1 MADQLAS
8 ELAQEKKA
16 VLSAYI
22 SISKPGIV
30 GLTLVVA
37 LAGMFFGNLGV
48 MPHWHQ
54 IAWTFLTLGLVTAGS
69 CMLNNLYDRD
79 IDKIMKRT
87 SKRVMATNAL
97 PLKHVLI
104 LSLTLVFSSLA
115 LMWVMVNPLSA
126 IVTFVGSFGY
136 VVVYTMWTKRTTPW
150 ANQLGGI
157 AGAVPPL
164 VGYAAVTGT
173 LDAWA
178 WIMFAIMVVWQQPH
192 ALALALKY
200 RDEYAAANVPV
211 IPVAHGVDA
220 TKKRIVIYNTI
231 LPFVAVLP
239 YFYGMSGIFYLV
251 ITTVLSAIFLQ
262 KSIVFLRSDRDC
274 DMRLFGFSLIW
285 LIAVFFVM
293 VVDTSF

>member
-1 MADQLAS
+1 MSQQITTDI
-8 ELAQEKKA
+8 
-16 VLSAYI
+16 VLERKSMLSSYI

-48 MPHWHQ
+48 MPRWDL

-69 CMLNNLYDRD
+69 CMLNNVYDRD
-79 IDKIMKRT
+79 IDLIMKRT
-87 SKRVMATNAL
+87 SKRAMAAGEL
-97 PLKHVLI
+97 PTKPVLLTSLVLI
-104 LSLTLVFSSLA
+104 FIPLA
-115 LMWVMVNPLSA
+115 LMWQMVNPLSA
-126 IVTFVGSFGY
+126 IITAVGAFGY
-136 VVVYTMWTKRTTPW
+136 SVVYTMWMKRTTPW
-150 ANQLGGI
+150 ANQFGGI

-173 LDAWA
+173 LDAWP

-200 RDEYAAANVPV
+200 RHEYAAAKVPV

-220 TKKRIVIYNTI
+220 TKRRIVIYNSV

-239 YFYGMSGIFYLV
+239 YIFDMAGEIYLIVTV
-251 ITTVLSAIFLQ
+251 ILSAMFLQ
-262 KSIVFLRSDRDC
+262 KSIVFMRSDRDC

-293 VVDTSF
+293 VVDTAF

>member
-1 MADQLAS
+1 MS
-8 ELAQEKKA
+8 QEA
-16 VLSAYI
+16 VIDTVEENKSVISALI

-48 MPHWHQ
+48 MPLWSQ
-54 IAWTFLTLGLVTAGS
+54 IGWTFLTLGLVTAGS
-69 CMLNNLYDRD
+69 CMLNNVYDRD
-79 IDKIMKRT
+79 IDLIMKRT
-87 SKRVMATNAL
+87 SKRSMAAGDL
-97 PLKHVLI
+97 PAMPVLI
-104 LSLTLVFSSLA
+104 LSLILISVPLA
-115 LMWVMVNPLSA
+115 LMWIMVNPLSA
-126 IVTFVGSFGY
+126 IITAVGSFGY
-136 VVVYTMWTKRTTPW
+136 SVVYTMWTKRTTPW

-200 RDEYAAANVPV
+200 RNEYAAANIPV
-211 IPVAHGVDA
+211 IPVAHGIQA
-220 TKKRIVIYNTI
+220 TKKRIVIYNSI

-239 YFYGMSGIFYLV
+239 YFYGMSGMVYLV
-251 ITTVLSAIFLQ
+251 VTVVLSAMFLQ
-262 KSIVFLRSDRDC
+262 KSIVFLRSDLEC

-285 LIAVFFVM
+285 LIAVFFLM

>member
-8 ELAQEKKA
+8 ELAQEKKSI
-16 VLSAYI
+16 LSAYI

-48 MPHWHQ
+48 MPHWQQ
-54 IAWTFLTLGLVTAGS
+54 IAWTFLTLGLITAGS

-79 IDKIMKRT
+79 IDKIMTRT
-87 SKRVMATNAL
+87 SKRVMATNSL
-97 PLKHVLI
+97 PEKHVLI
-104 LSLTLVFSSLA
+104 LSLTLIISSLFV
-115 LMWVMVNPLSA
+115 MWMMVNPLSA
-126 IVTFVGSFGY
+126 IVTFIGSFGY

-200 RDEYAAANVPV
+200 RHEYAAANVPV

-220 TKKRIVIYNTI
+220 TKKRIVIYNMI

-251 ITTVLSAIFLQ
+251 ITSILSAMFLQ
-262 KSIVFLRSDRDC
+262 KSIVFLRSERDC